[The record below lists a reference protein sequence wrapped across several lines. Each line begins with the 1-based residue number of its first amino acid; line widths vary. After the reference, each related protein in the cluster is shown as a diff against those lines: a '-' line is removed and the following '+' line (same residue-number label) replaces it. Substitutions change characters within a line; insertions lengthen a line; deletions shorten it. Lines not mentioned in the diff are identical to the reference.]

1 MLDGRIQIESLLP
14 QSLAW
19 LLLGFGG
26 NLKPIVLC
34 QYSLHHIETRQIE
47 LDHNFNPQRL

>member
-1 MLDGRIQIESLLP
+1 MVNGWIKMLDGRIQIESLLP

-26 NLKPIVLC
+26 NLKPIDNIPLIILRPDK
-34 QYSLHHIETRQIE
+34 YKK
-47 LDHNFNPQRL
+47 